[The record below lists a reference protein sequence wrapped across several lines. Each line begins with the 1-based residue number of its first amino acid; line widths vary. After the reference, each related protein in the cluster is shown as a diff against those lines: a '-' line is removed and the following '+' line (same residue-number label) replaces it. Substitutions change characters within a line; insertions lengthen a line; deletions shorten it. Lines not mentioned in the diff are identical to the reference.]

1 MLTIT
6 RSKLP
11 VNEDTL
17 RASLA
22 TYVSALEDHAKTE
35 GQEAP
40 WPEYEILRDIVAGE
54 GFVVVDDTDDAET
67 PLNAYINQ
75 IKQLLN
81 KSDII
86 VIRCIEL
93 GVNVP
98 KEWVEY
104 RKDLRVLAN
113 STEVSSEFPTP
124 PDRPKEFI

>member
-11 VNEDTL
+11 VDEAIL
-17 RASLA
+17 RESLA
-22 TYVSALEDHAKTE
+22 TYVSALADHAKTE
-35 GQEAP
+35 GLEAP

-54 GFVVVDDTDDAET
+54 GFTVVDDTDDAQS
-67 PLNAYINQ
+67 PIDAYNNQ
-75 IKQLLN
+75 IKLLLD
-81 KSDII
+81 KSDIV

-93 GVNVP
+93 GINVP

-104 RKDLRVLAN
+104 RKELRVLVN
-113 STEVSSEFPTP
+113 SNDVSSEFPII